1 MKRMLLPRHGAGAS
15 RGFSLVELLV
25 AMAIGL
31 ILTLA
36 ITTVMSNSEGAK
48 RSITSTNDANQTGT
62 YVSYVLDRA
71 LRSAGSGYSQRWN
84 EAFGCRINASRDNEV
99 MLPRGMPLPAPFAAM
114 PTTVALAPVI
124 ITKGAGANAS
134 DVLTIMTGTGG
145 FGETAQRVMPSSI
158 TSAGLRLPNTLGL
171 RGNDLVLLVEDGL
184 GCMLQQIQS
193 GFVGTSDQQL
203 TFSGRYHAATGT
215 SVSMASYGAA
225 GTSTTYALHL
235 GNAVDNAPMFQMVGV
250 GANNTLMS
258 YDLLR
263 IADADEAVPIAEG
276 VVQMRALYGV
286 DTTGDGRQDV
296 WVDPGTA
303 PYDAAT
309 LLDGSAGSRL
319 NLRRIVSVRLG
330 LVVRGT
336 SIERQA
342 VSPASLTLFDDLGAP
357 FSQPVALS
365 EDERK
370 QRHRV
375 IEVTV
380 PLRNVLLL
388 PAV

>member
-1 MKRMLLPRHGAGAS
+1 MKRTPLPRRVGRVS

-62 YVSYVLDRA
+62 YVSYVLDRT
-71 LRSAGSGYSQRWN
+71 LRSAGSGYAQRWN
-84 EAFGCRINASRDNEV
+84 EAFGCRINASRDNQV
-99 MLPRGMPLPAPFAAM
+99 MLPRTTPLPDPFAAM
-114 PTTVALAPVI
+114 PTTVALAPVV
-124 ITKGAGANAS
+124 ITKGAGANGS
-134 DVLTIMTGTGG
+134 DILTIMTGTGG

-158 TSAGLRLPNTLGL
+158 TSTGLRLPNTLGL
-171 RGNDLVLLVEDGL
+171 RGNDLLLLVEEGL
-184 GCMLQQIQS
+184 GCMLQQVQN
-193 GFVGTSDQQL
+193 GFTGTSDQQVL
-203 TFSGRYHAATGT
+203 FSGRYYTTTGT
-215 SVSMASYGAA
+215 SVSMASYGTST
-225 GTSTTYALHL
+225 TSTTYALHL
-235 GNAVDNAPMFQMVGV
+235 GNAVDNAPIFQMIGI

-263 IADADEAVPIAEG
+263 IADADAAVPMAEG

-286 DTTGDGRQDV
+286 DTTGDGRQDM

-303 PYDAAT
+303 PYNAAT
-309 LLDGSAGSRL
+309 LVDGSAASRL

-330 LVVRGT
+330 LVLRGT
-336 SIERQA
+336 SIEREDVA
-342 VSPASLTLFDDLGAP
+342 PSTITLFDDLGAP
-357 FSQPVALS
+357 LSQTLQLTTA
-365 EDERK
+365 ERK
-370 QRHRV
+370 QRHRA

-388 PAV
+388 PNV

>member
-1 MKRMLLPRHGAGAS
+1 
-15 RGFSLVELLV
+15 
-25 AMAIGL
+25 
-31 ILTLA
+31 
-36 ITTVMSNSEGAK
+36 
-48 RSITSTNDANQTGT
+48 
-62 YVSYVLDRA
+62 
-71 LRSAGSGYSQRWN
+71 
-84 EAFGCRINASRDNEV
+84 
-99 MLPRGMPLPAPFAAM
+99 
-114 PTTVALAPVI
+114 
-124 ITKGAGANAS
+124 
-134 DVLTIMTGTGG
+134 
-145 FGETAQRVMPSSI
+145 
-158 TSAGLRLPNTLGL
+158 
-171 RGNDLVLLVEDGL
+171 
-184 GCMLQQIQS
+184 
-193 GFVGTSDQQL
+193 
-203 TFSGRYHAATGT
+203 
-215 SVSMASYGAA
+215 
-225 GTSTTYALHL
+225 
-235 GNAVDNAPMFQMVGV
+235 MFQMVGV